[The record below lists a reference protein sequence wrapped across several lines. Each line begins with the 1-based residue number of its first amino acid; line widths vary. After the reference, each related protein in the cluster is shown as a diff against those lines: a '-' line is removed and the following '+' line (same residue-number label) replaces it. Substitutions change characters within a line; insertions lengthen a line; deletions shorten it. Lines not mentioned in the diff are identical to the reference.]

1 MRTNNR
7 AGFFIRSL
15 GTAIVCLGGSVA
27 IATEPAEVV
36 VDTYT
41 PQNYSVIPPSPEV
54 SSLMKYLDIPVS
66 PFTGQPD
73 ITLPIYTVREGS
85 LEVPVSISYHGGGI
99 KVDELPGIIG
109 LGWSLNAG
117 GCVARTV
124 HGLPDE
130 LNTGGTEGVHGLFNL
145 DQQDKLLRQAMLG
158 RNVNNNYNPCNLYG
172 DNVLPYS
179 MCHKF
184 NEGRSDMAN
193 DIFHFGFLG
202 HSGTFVIEPDT
213 ENLIVSTPS
222 PVKITQSTV
231 TQNGGEFKFVDDMG
245 TTYTFQPNERTCF
258 HYSHPCG
265 DTQVTDT
272 VYYDSAWHLSKVQSI
287 TGDSIVFGY
296 ETTGRKHRYL
306 GSSHT
311 YSISDTQYSQ
321 TVPVEE
327 YKIHVHSVD
336 YYCRALRWIRS
347 RSAEVEFVYGND
359 YEKLEKIIVR
369 RRTSTPETI
378 KEFRFSQKGC
388 FGAAES
394 DKPTLAGID
403 EVGTDSTTVHLYSFN
418 YEQNSNPGAG
428 QDFWGYRNNGSGSH
442 LYYINGDSHR
452 DPDFNQG
459 KTGVLSSIEYAT
471 GGTTTIDWEQNDYS
485 FICTEAIASGEQQEI
500 SYHRRISG
508 ISGQEIT
515 TSNMSSPSFNKRIFI
530 TATPGHGGMIMTFD
544 LSHYVECFKGASEW
558 ARWFGLIDGGAYW
571 YKAHHGN
578 GSNQLIDYNYPR
590 IVIAKVIPSGRDTIR
605 TIYIDEDNC
614 VQPIIVPV
622 TEGMYEVIL
631 KNPVNF
637 ETVSASEVNTY
648 FGNVVTGGGL
658 NADYGY
664 IDIEVLESWYVVQ
677 SKRPWGGLRVASIT
691 HNPGNF
697 VTITKRYAYRGS
709 LSSTTSS
716 GVVTTQPQMWCQS
729 ECYSAVTEAIMPAS
743 AVEAV
748 WSHTVRRHSDGLY
761 HSPLG
766 GARVEYPVVWEWFE
780 GDSVRTKY
788 TFTSQ
793 AESDKRDVL
802 ASTFPDH
809 FPGGSHMWTSNA
821 HLRGDLVRKQ
831 FFRNDTLLRETGY
844 DFVNREQS
852 GTALLSSDFTRIL
865 DIDGANLLY
874 ENSNELRSSD
884 YVTSVYQLIPYN
896 KGLLN
901 VTNHEITYFDNGQG
915 QVSHT
920 DSVSYTY
927 FGNSYNPEPWAMLPR
942 SESRLESDGTTSTTY
957 YTYKRIGDNWVN
969 LRETEVCVNGGT
981 IEWAKRNEYDS
992 AGRLVASYRA
1002 PTGLSDGG
1010 FQLGSLL
1017 GASQTLLDAI
1027 NLPEYTYR
1035 YDGWNNLVEIRYNGV
1050 ALASYLWG
1058 YQGSHP
1064 IAEIKGLAY
1073 ETVCSRLPHNLRP
1086 ETLLVNNA
1094 PTLSTMAGIRACFP
1108 DADVT
1113 TITYD
1118 WLVGA
1123 GTVTDSHGVTT
1134 RFTYDGLN
1142 RLSAVKDVND
1152 YYIRKY
1158 DYHYPDSNLPEP

>member
-1 MRTNNR
+1 MKQSSRHKLLSYI
-7 AGFFIRSL
+7 GMM
-15 GTAIVCLGGSVA
+15 VWLGGSVA

-85 LEVPVSISYHGGGI
+85 LEVPISISYHGGGV

-117 GCVARTV
+117 GCVSRSV
-124 HGLPDE
+124 YGLPDE
-130 LNTGGTEGVHGLFNL
+130 LNKGGDNGVHGLFYLN
-145 DQQDKLLRQAMLG
+145 QQDLLLRQAMLG
-158 RNVNNNYNPCNLYG
+158 RNVNNSYNPQTLYG
-172 DNVLPYS
+172 NNVLPYS

-193 DIFHFGFLG
+193 DIFHFAFIG
-202 HSGTFVIEPDT
+202 HSGTFVIEPVT
-213 ENLIVSTPS
+213 RNPIVSTSS
-222 PVKITQSTV
+222 PVKITQSPF

-245 TTYTFQPNERTCF
+245 TTYTFKPNERTCF
-258 HYSHPCG
+258 RYSRLDG
-265 DTQVTDT
+265 GTQVTDT
-272 VYYDSAWHLSKVQSI
+272 IYYDSAWHLSKVQSV
-287 TGDSIVFGY
+287 TGDSILFAY
-296 ETTGRKHRYL
+296 ETTGRKVRYL

-311 YSISDTQYSQ
+311 YSITDTQYSQ
-321 TVPVEE
+321 TVPVEN
-327 YKIHVHSVD
+327 YMVHTHNVD
-336 YYCRALRWIRS
+336 YYCKVLHWIRS
-347 RSAEVEFVYGND
+347 RSVEVEFVYGDD
-359 YEKLEKIIVR
+359 YDTLEKIVVYRLTSPREIV
-369 RRTSTPETI
+369 
-378 KEFRFSQKGC
+378 KEIRFAQKDC
-388 FGAAES
+388 FGS
-394 DKPTLAGID
+394 GIGDKPTLASVT
-403 EVGTDSTTVHLYSFN
+403 EAGTDGSAVALYKFN

-471 GGTTTIDWEQNDYS
+471 GGTTTIDWEQNDYGQ
-485 FICTEAIASGEQQEI
+485 IGDQQVGNVTQQTENS
-500 SYHRRISG
+500 
-508 ISGQEIT
+508 IT
-515 TSNMSSPSFNKRIFI
+515 TKLYGQIPGSPSALTPTSVITNAFDAIKYVNVQQAENSVLLSIDLQNFI
-530 TATPGHGGMIMTFD
+530 KP
-544 LSHYVECFKGASEW
+544 
-558 ARWFGLIDGGAYW
+558 LIDGGTAL
-571 YKAHHGN
+571 GD
-578 GSNQLIDYNYPR
+578 NQEYGYNYNHFSLQVTPYAPR
-590 IVIAKVIPSGRDTIR
+590 VELQYPDGTLKKCWFIDKLRSDSAIFHDILYAQQATGRYRVVLRYPYNWFSPGHDSPNASN
-605 TIYIDEDNC
+605 IYNYLVPGGSDNSQGGHGY
-614 VQPIIVPV
+614 VKV
-622 TEGMYEVIL
+622 TETRYSHSQTMSPL
-631 KNPVNF
+631 
-637 ETVSASEVNTY
+637 
-648 FGNVVTGGGL
+648 
-658 NADYGY
+658 
-664 IDIEVLESWYVVQ
+664 
-677 SKRPWGGLRVASIT
+677 WGGLRVASIT
-691 HNPGNF
+691 HNPGNSA
-697 VTITKRYAYRGS
+697 TITKRYAYRGS

-729 ECYSAVTEAIMPAS
+729 ECYSAVSEAIMPAS
-743 AVEAV
+743 AFEAV
-748 WSHTVRRHSDGLY
+748 WSHTVRHHSDGLY

-780 GDSVRTKY
+780 GDPVSTKY

-865 DIDGANLLY
+865 DIDGVNLLY
-874 ENSNELRSSD
+874 ENSNEQRSSD
-884 YVTSVYQLIPYN
+884 YVTSVYRLIPYN

-901 VTNHEITYFDNGQG
+901 VTNHEITYFDNGQE

-927 FGNSYNPEPWAMLPR
+927 FGNSYSPEPWAMLPR

-992 AGRLVASYRA
+992 AGRLVATYRA

-1010 FQLGSLL
+1010 FQLGSSL

-1050 ALASYLWG
+1050 ALACYLWG

-1123 GTVTDSHGVTT
+1123 GTVTDGHGVTT

-1142 RLSAVKDVND
+1142 RLSAVKDVNG